1 MKARVKN
8 LEITCT
14 PMTKFDYYDQILQ
27 IKIQHLENKRI
38 KGYYCFWNGY
48 EFWINEDIFNK
59 LYTVTND

>member
-48 EFWINEDIFNK
+48 EF
-59 LYTVTND
+59 